1 MATVNHSPDSYR
13 GWFEPKRGS
22 NKSWQKCRDFLFYAM
37 YTVYVLFSEKLN
49 RFYIGATSDFGTRW
63 HYHQHAENHKFTHKA
78 SDWTLFLSIEC
89 ATKTQAFAVEKHI
102 KAMKSKTYIQNLK
115 KYPEMTQK
123 LLQKYGDC

>member
-1 MATVNHSPDSYR
+1 
-13 GWFEPKRGS
+13 
-22 NKSWQKCRDFLFYAM
+22 M
-37 YTVYVLFSEKLN
+37 YTVYILFSEKLN
-49 RFYIGATSDFGTRW
+49 RFYIGATSDFDTRW
-63 HYHQHAENHKFTHKA
+63 HYHQLAENHKFTHKA

>member
-1 MATVNHSPDSYR
+1 
-13 GWFEPKRGS
+13 
-22 NKSWQKCRDFLFYAM
+22 M
-37 YTVYVLFSEKLN
+37 YTVYILFSEKLN
-49 RFYIGATSDFGTRW
+49 RFYIGATSDFDTRW

-78 SDWTLFLSIEC
+78 SDWILFLSIAC
-89 ATKTQAFAVEKHI
+89 TNKTQAFAVEKHI